1 MKKLIF
7 SMATLLTLAAV
18 FAFTTLQTWTPTDKY
33 SIKFSADGAG
43 GIFKTFTGNIV
54 FDDKNLAASKF
65 DVSIDVNSINT
76 GNGLQNKHAK
86 GAEWFDATKFP
97 AIKYTSTKIVKNN
110 MAYIVTGN
118 LQMHGVTK
126 SVAIPFSFSNTGSN
140 GTFSGSFTV
149 NRSDFKIGKPGG
161 DVGEAVKI
169 DISVPVTKS

>member
-7 SMATLLTLAAV
+7 STATLLTLAAV
-18 FAFTTLQTWTPTDKY
+18 FAFTSFQSWTPTDKY
-33 SIKFSADGAG
+33 SIKFSTDGAA

-54 FDDKNLAASKF
+54 FDDKNLGASKF

-86 GAEWFDATKFP
+86 GAEWFDAAKYP
-97 AIKYTSTKIVKNN
+97 AIKYTSTRIVKTGTSYS
-110 MAYIVTGN
+110 ATGN
-118 LQMHGVTK
+118 LQLHGVTK
-126 SVAIPFSFSNTGSN
+126 AVTIPFTFSNTGAN
-140 GTFSGSFTV
+140 GIFSGSFTV

-169 DISVPVTKS
+169 EITVPVVKS